1 MSAAMSANYSLY
13 VLFLLMIDVLLVYKL
28 SRTPG
33 FGPEEGWII
42 KLVSAVCVTALSDA
56 LCVGVG
62 AAAGFWGNYLFN
74 FAFDLSSGYIAYF
87 FFCYW
92 GMRFSSR
99 VVTDRRWSIV
109 FNIPI
114 ILLIVVLAASL
125 WTGWVFGIEPDGTY
139 VRGPLFALFVFVLAN
154 GYTVG
159 AIIVAIVCYLRDR
172 TLAHRRMLADCIKYV
187 IPLVLGTVLQF
198 YFTTLPSS
206 NMGMTLSMLLIFMD
220 NQKRLLERK
229 SLDAEA
235 ANAAKSE
242 FLSRMSHDVR
252 TPINGIIG
260 MLGIARENMDDP
272 ARVRMCLEKISG
284 AADQLLAMVSDVLDM
299 SKIET
304 EGLDLT
310 HEPFDLLEMLHD
322 IDGLHQSLAESR
334 GVAIESLD
342 EDKLLHRI
350 VVGSPVHVRSVLINL
365 VSNAVKYTDQGG
377 TVTCRVREVSPDEAQ
392 GICGLKQP
400 SPEGVVVEFS
410 VADTGIG
417 MTCDFAKH
425 VFEPF
430 TQERSDGRATYKGS
444 GLGLAIVKKI
454 VDAMGGVIS
463 LETAIGEG
471 STFTVVL
478 PFEVASEADAARAG
492 GSAGV
497 ACAADGDADAGA
509 GAGGA
514 ADADGVAGAGAGA
527 DADADAAGASNGAA
541 GEGGVAVD
549 EAGSAKGAA
558 AGADSGADGTDV
570 SVATAA
576 SAPAAGDS
584 PLDGMRILLVDDNA
598 LNLEIAQYVLEDAGA
613 LVTLATD
620 GQEALETFANKPIGT
635 FHVVLMDVM
644 MPRMDGLKATRRIR
658 GLARVDARDVPIIG
672 MSANAFSDD
681 VVAAKQA
688 GMDDYIVKPVNRDAL
703 LQVLAERAH
712 AR

>member
-114 ILLIVVLAASL
+114 ILLIVVLVASL

-272 ARVRMCLEKISG
+272 ARVRMCLEKIDG

-310 HEPFDLLEMLHD
+310 YEPFDLLEMLHD
-322 IDGLHQSLAESR
+322 ADGLHQSLAESR

-342 EDKLLHRI
+342 EDKLQHRM

-392 GICGLKQP
+392 GIRGLKQP

-430 TQERSDGRATYKGS
+430 TQERSDGRTTYKGS

-471 STFTVVL
+471 STFTVML
-478 PFEVASEADAARAG
+478 PFEVASGKGAARAG
-492 GSAGV
+492 GAAGTV
-497 ACAADGDADAGA
+497 

-514 ADADGVAGAGAGA
+514 AGAGAGA
-527 DADADAAGASNGAA
+527 DADTAGAANGAA
-541 GEGGVAVD
+541 GEGGAAVG
-549 EAGSAKGAA
+549 EAAGAK
-558 AGADSGADGTDV
+558 GADSGADGAGV

-576 SAPAAGDS
+576 SGPAAGDS
-584 PLDGMRILLVDDNA
+584 PIDGMRILLVDDNA

-644 MPRMDGLKATRRIR
+644 MPRMDGLEATRRIR

>member
-114 ILLIVVLAASL
+114 ILLIVVLVASL

-172 TLAHRRMLADCIKYV
+172 TLAHRQMLADCIKYV

-322 IDGLHQSLAESR
+322 ADGLHQSLAESR

-342 EDKLLHRI
+342 EDKLQHRM

-392 GICGLKQP
+392 GIRGLKQP

-430 TQERSDGRATYKGS
+430 TQERSDGRTTYKGS

-471 STFTVVL
+471 STFTVML
-478 PFEVASEADAARAG
+478 PFEVASGKGAARAG
-492 GSAGV
+492 GT
-497 ACAADGDADAGA
+497 
-509 GAGGA
+509 
-514 ADADGVAGAGAGA
+514 AGAGAGA
-527 DADADAAGASNGAA
+527 DADTAGAANGAA
-541 GEGGVAVD
+541 GEGGAAVG
-549 EAGSAKGAA
+549 EA
-558 AGADSGADGTDV
+558 AGADGAAGTDV

-613 LVTLATD
+613 LVTLAAD

-644 MPRMDGLKATRRIR
+644 MPRMDGLEATRRIR

>member
-114 ILLIVVLAASL
+114 ILLIVVLVASL

-272 ARVRMCLEKISG
+272 ARVRMCLEKIDG

-322 IDGLHQSLAESR
+322 ADGLHQSLAESR

-342 EDKLLHRI
+342 EDKLQHRM

-392 GICGLKQP
+392 GIRGLKQP

-430 TQERSDGRATYKGS
+430 TQERSDGRTTYKGS

-471 STFTVVL
+471 STFTVML
-478 PFEVASEADAARAG
+478 PFEVASGKGAARAG
-492 GSAGV
+492 GTAGVAGV

-509 GAGGA
+509 GADGA
-514 ADADGVAGAGAGA
+514 AGADGVAGAGAGA

-541 GEGGVAVD
+541 GEGG
-549 EAGSAKGAA
+549 AA
-558 AGADSGADGTDV
+558 GTDV

-644 MPRMDGLKATRRIR
+644 MPRMDGLEATRRIR

>member
-114 ILLIVVLAASL
+114 ILLIVVLVASL

-272 ARVRMCLEKISG
+272 ARVRMCLEKIDG

-322 IDGLHQSLAESR
+322 ADGLHQSLAESR

-342 EDKLLHRI
+342 EDKLQHRM

-392 GICGLKQP
+392 GIRGLKQP

-430 TQERSDGRATYKGS
+430 TQERSDGRTTYKGS

-471 STFTVVL
+471 STFTVML
-478 PFEVASEADAARAG
+478 PFEVASGKGAARAG
-492 GSAGV
+492 GTAGVAGV

-509 GAGGA
+509 GAG
-514 ADADGVAGAGAGA
+514 AGG
-527 DADADAAGASNGAA
+527 AAGASNGAA
-541 GEGGVAVD
+541 GEGGATVG
-549 EAGSAKGAA
+549 EAGSAKGA
-558 AGADSGADGTDV
+558 GSGADGADV
-570 SVATAA
+570 SVARAA

-644 MPRMDGLKATRRIR
+644 MPRMDGLEATRRIR
-658 GLARVDARDVPIIG
+658 GLTRVDARDVPIIG

>member
-28 SRTPG
+28 TRTPG

-114 ILLIVVLAASL
+114 ILLIVVLVASL

-159 AIIVAIVCYLRDR
+159 AIIVAVVCYLRDR
-172 TLAHRRMLADCIKYV
+172 TLAHRRMLIDCIKYV

-220 NQKRLLERK
+220 NQKRLLQRK
-229 SLDAEA
+229 TLDAEA

-299 SKIET
+299 SKIES

-334 GVAIESLD
+334 GVVIESLD
-342 EDKLLHRI
+342 EDKLQHRM

-365 VSNAVKYTDQGG
+365 VSNAVKYTDEGG
-377 TVTCRVREVSPDEAQ
+377 TVTCRIREVSPDEAQ
-392 GICGLKQP
+392 DIRGLKQP

-417 MTCDFAKH
+417 MTHDFAKH

-430 TQERSDGRATYKGS
+430 TQERSDGRTTYKGS

-492 GSAGV
+492 GTAGV
-497 ACAADGDADAGA
+497 ACAADG
-509 GAGGA
+509 
-514 ADADGVAGAGAGA
+514 
-527 DADADAAGASNGAA
+527 AAGA
-541 GEGGVAVD
+541 
-549 EAGSAKGAA
+549 
-558 AGADSGADGTDV
+558 DV

-620 GQEALETFANKPIGT
+620 GQEALETFANKPIGA
-635 FHVVLMDVM
+635 FQVVLMDVM
-644 MPRMDGLKATRRIR
+644 MPRMDGLEATRRIR

-681 VVAAKQA
+681 VVAAKRA

-703 LQVLAERAH
+703 LQVLAERA
-712 AR
+712 RP

>member
-28 SRTPG
+28 TRTPG

-114 ILLIVVLAASL
+114 ILLIVVLVASL

-159 AIIVAIVCYLRDR
+159 AIIVAVVSYLRDR
-172 TLAHRRMLADCIKYV
+172 TLAHRRMLIDCIKYV

-220 NQKRLLERK
+220 NQKRLLQRK
-229 SLDAEA
+229 TLDAEA

-272 ARVRMCLEKISG
+272 ARVRMCLEKIDG

-299 SKIET
+299 SKIES

-334 GVAIESLD
+334 GVVIESLD
-342 EDKLLHRI
+342 ADKLQHRT

-365 VSNAVKYTDQGG
+365 VSNAVKYTDEGG
-377 TVTCRVREVSPDEAQ
+377 TVTCRIREVSPDEAQ
-392 GICGLKQP
+392 DIRGLKQP

-417 MTCDFAKH
+417 MTHDFAKH

-430 TQERSDGRATYKGS
+430 TQERSDGRTTYKGS

-492 GSAGV
+492 GTAGAANGVAGVGAGADADAAGAANGAAGEGDVAVGV

-509 GAGGA
+509 
-514 ADADGVAGAGAGA
+514 
-527 DADADAAGASNGAA
+527 
-541 GEGGVAVD
+541 
-549 EAGSAKGAA
+549 
-558 AGADSGADGTDV
+558 

-620 GQEALETFANKPIGT
+620 GQEALETFANKPIGA
-635 FHVVLMDVM
+635 FQVVLMDVM
-644 MPRMDGLKATRRIR
+644 MPRMDGLEATRRIR

-681 VVAAKQA
+681 VVTAKQA

-703 LQVLAERAH
+703 LQVLAERVH
-712 AR
+712 TR

>member
-114 ILLIVVLAASL
+114 ILLIVVLVASL

-272 ARVRMCLEKISG
+272 ARVRMCLEKIDG

-322 IDGLHQSLAESR
+322 ADGLHQSLAESR

-342 EDKLLHRI
+342 EDKLQHRM

-392 GICGLKQP
+392 GIRGLKQP

-430 TQERSDGRATYKGS
+430 TQERSDGRTTYKGS

-471 STFTVVL
+471 STFTVML
-478 PFEVASEADAARAG
+478 PFEVASGKGAARAG
-492 GSAGV
+492 GTAGVAGV

-509 GAGGA
+509 GAG
-514 ADADGVAGAGAGA
+514 AGG
-527 DADADAAGASNGAA
+527 AAGASNGAA
-541 GEGGVAVD
+541 GEGGATVG
-549 EAGSAKGAA
+549 EAGSAKGA
-558 AGADSGADGTDV
+558 GSGADGADV
-570 SVATAA
+570 SVARAA

-644 MPRMDGLKATRRIR
+644 MPRMDGLEATRRIR

>member
-114 ILLIVVLAASL
+114 ILLIVVLVASL

-310 HEPFDLLEMLHD
+310 YEPFDLLEMLHD
-322 IDGLHQSLAESR
+322 ADGLHQSLAESR

-342 EDKLLHRI
+342 EDKLQHRM

-392 GICGLKQP
+392 GIRGLKQP

-430 TQERSDGRATYKGS
+430 TQERSDGRTTYKGS

-471 STFTVVL
+471 STFTVML
-478 PFEVASEADAARAG
+478 PFEVASGKGAARAG
-492 GSAGV
+492 GAAGTV
-497 ACAADGDADAGA
+497 

-514 ADADGVAGAGAGA
+514 AGAGAGA
-527 DADADAAGASNGAA
+527 DADTAGAANGAA
-541 GEGGVAVD
+541 GEGGAAVG
-549 EAGSAKGAA
+549 EA
-558 AGADSGADGTDV
+558 AGADGAAGTDV

-613 LVTLATD
+613 LVTLAAD

-644 MPRMDGLKATRRIR
+644 MPRMDGLEATRRIR

>member
-114 ILLIVVLAASL
+114 ILLIVVLVASL

-272 ARVRMCLEKISG
+272 ARVRMCLEKIDG

-342 EDKLLHRI
+342 EDKLQHRM

-392 GICGLKQP
+392 GIRGLKQP

-430 TQERSDGRATYKGS
+430 TQERSDGRTTYKGS

-478 PFEVASEADAARAG
+478 PFEVAGEADAARAG
-492 GSAGV
+492 GTAGTV
-497 ACAADGDADAGA
+497 

-514 ADADGVAGAGAGA
+514 AGADGVAGAGAGA

-541 GEGGVAVD
+541 GEGGVAVG

-558 AGADSGADGTDV
+558 AGADSGADGAGV

-576 SAPAAGDS
+576 SGPAAGDS
-584 PLDGMRILLVDDNA
+584 PIDGMRILLVDDNA

-644 MPRMDGLKATRRIR
+644 MPRMDGLEATRRIR

>member
-114 ILLIVVLAASL
+114 ILLIVVLVASL

-229 SLDAEA
+229 TLDAEA

-478 PFEVASEADAARAG
+478 PFEVASEADAARA
-492 GSAGV
+492 
-497 ACAADGDADAGA
+497 
-509 GAGGA
+509 
-514 ADADGVAGAGAGA
+514 
-527 DADADAAGASNGAA
+527 
-541 GEGGVAVD
+541 
-549 EAGSAKGAA
+549 
-558 AGADSGADGTDV
+558 DV
-570 SVATAA
+570 SVARAA

-584 PLDGMRILLVDDNA
+584 PIDGMRILLVDDNA

-644 MPRMDGLKATRRIR
+644 MPRMDGLEATRRIR
-658 GLARVDARDVPIIG
+658 ELARVDARDVPIIG